1 MLTIHSE
8 SLLVSD
14 SLSSLSSRAIV
25 MLCNIEESGKRK
37 CEPYWPVVIG
47 TPVRL
52 EISEGYCSLSS
63 QISYGNDITVTCTK
77 SETWEK
83 FMTKSTLQLTV
94 NGVRYWMEAL
104 YRNLSSLSELSSHH
118 SLPLE

>member
-52 EISEGYCSLSS
+52 ERSEGSVVSVVSPLRSRMAMTSL
-63 QISYGNDITVTCTK
+63 
-77 SETWEK
+77 
-83 FMTKSTLQLTV
+83 
-94 NGVRYWMEAL
+94 
-104 YRNLSSLSELSSHH
+104 
-118 SLPLE
+118 